1 MADSET
7 SPLTERLA
15 LLEQWVQRAM
25 EHIKELQTQRTRLER
40 EREEMAQALAGKDR
54 ELRDLRAQLAP
65 LPEVERELA
74 RLRKEREEMRAQ
86 VEGILKELEKLGI

>member
-1 MADSET
+1 MADPET
-7 SPLTERLA
+7 SSLTERLA

-25 EHIKELQTQRTRLER
+25 EHIKELQNQRTRLER

-65 LPEVERELA
+65 LPEVEKELA
-74 RLRKEREEMRAQ
+74 RLRREREEMRTQ
-86 VEGILKELEKLGI
+86 VEGILKELTKLGI

>member
-1 MADSET
+1 MADSDA

-15 LLEQWVQRAM
+15 LLEQWVQRAI
-25 EHIKELQTQRTRLER
+25 EHIKEFQTQRARLER

-65 LPEVERELA
+65 LPELERDLV

-86 VEGILKELEKLGI
+86 VEGILKEMEKLGI

>member
-1 MADSET
+1 MAESET

-25 EHIKELQTQRTRLER
+25 EHLRDLQTHRSRLER

-54 ELRDLRAQLAP
+54 ELRDLRAQLVS
-65 LPEVERELA
+65 LPEVEKEVA
-74 RLRKEREEMRAQ
+74 RLHKEREEMRAQ

>member
-1 MADSET
+1 MADPDA

-15 LLEQWVQRAM
+15 LLEQWVQRAT
-25 EHIKELQTQRTRLER
+25 ERLRDLQTQRARLER

-65 LPEVERELA
+65 LPEMERELG
-74 RLRKEREEMRAQ
+74 RLRKEREEMQAQ
-86 VEGILKELEKLGI
+86 IEGILKELEKLGI